1 MRYIPHTDDDV
12 ARLLQA
18 CGKRSVEEL
27 FASIPANLRLKRPLG
42 CGEPMD
48 EAALDA
54 HLGEL
59 SVRNLAMGPG
69 GCSLSFLGAG
79 ALPHA
84 VPAAVDALL
93 QRAEFYTVYTPYQ
106 PEISQGTLQA
116 TFEFQTIVAEIL
128 GLDVANASMYDGA
141 SACAEAVLM
150 ARRVTGRHKAVVSAA
165 LHPEYL
171 QTMLTYTSMVD
182 EVGKSSCHRVP
193 VTACGNTDEVGL
205 QAAVAHAGDDL
216 ACIVVQTPN
225 FLGVIE
231 DLRPIADLAHK
242 HGALLVAVTTEPLA
256 FALLEAPG
264 RQGADIAVGEGLGLA
279 GALCFGGP
287 GVGIFAAAKD
297 YVRQMPGRLVGE
309 TVDKEGR
316 RGYVLTLA
324 TREQHI
330 RREKA
335 TSNIC
340 TNHGLVALAFTIHL
354 SLLGK
359 KGFADLAT
367 LNAAKAAYARERL
380 AAVPGFALRFPG
392 GPTFNEFALR
402 VPGGDAQALCDR
414 LAAKQVLPGVPLGRF
429 NNAYKDTLLVAV
441 NETHRREDI
450 DALAKTLAEVTR

>member
-12 ARLLQA
+12 ARLLKA
-18 CGKRSVEEL
+18 CGKKSVEEL

-48 EAALDA
+48 EATLDA

-59 SVRNLAMGPG
+59 AVRNLAMGPG

-150 ARRVTGRHKAVVSAA
+150 ARRATGKHRAVVSAA

-171 QTMLTYTSMVD
+171 QTMLTYTAMVD

-205 QAAVAHAGDDL
+205 QAAVAKAGDDL

-264 RQGADIAVGEGLGLA
+264 PQGADIAVGEGLGLA
-279 GALCFGGP
+279 GAPCFGGP

-340 TNHGLVALAFTIHL
+340 TNHGLIALAFTIHL

-359 KGFADLAT
+359 KGFRDLAT
-367 LNAAKAAYARERL
+367 LNASKAAYARERL
-380 AAVPGFALRFPG
+380 AKVPGFALRFPG

-414 LAAKQVLPGVPLGRF
+414 LAAKSVLPGVPLGRF
-429 NNAYKDTLLVAV
+429 NNAYKDSLLVAV

-450 DALAKTLAEVTR
+450 DALAQALAEVTR